1 LNTPHEGPPLPSS
14 AAHPARSLSLLD
26 AVGIGVNGIVGSG
39 IYLLVAPLA
48 AAGGGASALGVI
60 ACGLL
65 CVLIALCFAE
75 LSSMFDRSGGPYIYA
90 RAAFGGAIGFGV
102 GWFGMATGI
111 LGLAAV
117 AVGFAGALARFIPA
131 AATARVPIAV
141 GLICA
146 LGAINCLGVKAGG
159 RTSTLLSIIKIAPLA
174 LLALLGLRFVSFNG
188 LHFESGGVVRSA
200 FLAIFMMSG
209 FEYAAVP
216 AGEVRDARRNVPL
229 AIVGSLAFA
238 CLLYAALQLVSVGA
252 LPDLASREQ
261 PLPDV
266 AALLFP
272 HGARI
277 IGVTAVISMAG
288 FCSSVALV
296 APRYFLALAED
307 GYLPKALTR
316 ISRFQ
321 TPGAAIATS
330 TAFASGL
337 AILLGYASL
346 VDVANVVIL
355 SGYALTSLACLVLRF
370 KLPGAPR
377 RYRLPFGPLIPLL
390 ATCSAVALL
399 ISARPR
405 AAEFRFSGV
414 LLLIGFGAWLFTG
427 LARRALT
434 PQQ

>member
-1 LNTPHEGPPLPSS
+1 MKPDRASEATG
-14 AAHPARSLSLLD
+14 ARRLSLAD
-26 AVGIGVNGIVGSG
+26 AIGIGVNGIVGSG

-60 ACGLL
+60 ACGAL

-75 LSSMFDRSGGPYIYA
+75 LSSMFDRSGGPYVYA
-90 RAAFGGAIGFGV
+90 REAFGSVVGFGV
-102 GWFGMATGI
+102 GWLGMATGI

-117 AVGFAGALARFIPA
+117 SVGFAGALARFVPA
-131 AATARVPIAV
+131 AASARVPIAV

-146 LGAINCLGVKAGG
+146 LGGINYLGVKAGG
-159 RTSTLLSIIKIAPLA
+159 RTSTIFSAVKIAPLV
-174 LLALLGLRFVSFNG
+174 LLALFGLRFVSFATIHLEAG
-188 LHFESGGVVRSA
+188 PIVRSA

-216 AGEVRDARRNVPL
+216 AGEVADAKRTVPL

-252 LPDLASREQ
+252 LPDLAQREQ

-266 AALLFP
+266 AAMLIP

-277 IGVTAVISMAG
+277 IGITAVISMAG

-307 GYLPKALTR
+307 GYLPRALTR
-316 ISRFQ
+316 RSSRQ
-321 TPGAAIATS
+321 TPGAAILTS
-330 TAFASGL
+330 TACASAL

-355 SGYALTSLACLVLRF
+355 SGYALTSLACLVLRL
-370 KLPGAPR
+370 KRPDQPR
-377 RYRLPFGPLIPLL
+377 RYRLPFGLLIPLL

-399 ISARPR
+399 VSARPR

-414 LLLIGFGAWLFTG
+414 LLLIGFGAWLATWLG
-427 LARRALT
+427 RRSLAPRS
-434 PQQ
+434 